1 MHRFFSAF
9 IVVLAVAVFGQQ
21 TSAQT
26 LTSSLFER
34 YLETL
39 REQAGIPGMSA
50 LVMQNGVVVWEQGFG
65 RADVD
70 TGERAAPYTPYLIGD
85 LSQMFGATLLLRKCG
100 EQGSAR
106 PDDPVSKWVST
117 FREPATLGHLAAHIT
132 PANTFKYDRARFAAL
147 TSVIEDAP
155 ARRTRSSWTTRSS
168 CGWGCRTRRPG
179 PGCWRRRRR
188 IAISSTPPGSI
199 TSAPCCAG
207 SPRRTRRPQRPDG
220 SRRSRPDRRRCVVR
234 HRQLGARPRAS
245 STGSLGIGPNDD
257 LLLLPSTRQF
267 AWTRPAAHLPSG
279 VGWFVQSYNGT
290 QVVWQFG
297 VVAGAY
303 SSLIIKVP
311 DRSLTFILLA
321 NSDRLSSPFALEN
334 GDVTTSVF
342 AKLFLR
348 LYVP

>member
-1 MHRFFSAF
+1 VHRLFSTVA
-9 IVVLAVAVFGQQ
+9 VVLAVASVGHR

-50 LVMQNGVVVWEQGFG
+50 LVSQNGVAVWEQGFG

-85 LSQMFGATLLLRKCG
+85 LSQMFGATLLLRTCG

-106 PDDPVSKWVST
+106 PDDLVSDWIP
-117 FREPATLGHLAAHIT
+117 FREETTTLGHLAAHIT
-132 PANTFKYDRARFAAL
+132 PSNTFKYDRARFAAL
-147 TSVIEDAP
+147 TGVIEEC
-155 ARRTRSSWTTRSS
+155 S
-168 CGWGCRTRRPG
+168 G
-179 PGCWRRRRR
+179 
-188 IAISSTPPGSI
+188 TPYPQLLDDEILERLGMAD
-199 TSAPCCAG
+199 SAPGTRMSAPTPQDRELFAAG
-207 SPRRTRRPQRPDG
+207 RLDY
-220 SRRSRPDRRRCVVR
+220 
-234 HRQLGARPRAS
+234 LGAVLRRVATPYTDRGGRMVRADLAPTGVDASFGIVS
-245 STGSLGIGPNDD
+245 SVRDLAKFDAAVDKDD
-257 LLLLPSTRQF
+257 LLLQRSTRQF
-267 AWTRPAAHLPSG
+267 AWTRPASHLPSG
-279 VGWFVQSYNGT
+279 VGWFVQNYNGT
-290 QVVWQFG
+290 EVVWQFG

-321 NSDRLSSPFALEN
+321 NSDKLSTPFALEN

>member
-1 MHRFFSAF
+1 M
-9 IVVLAVAVFGQQ
+9 LAVALFWQQ

-70 TGERAAPYTPYLIGD
+70 TGERAAPSTPYLIGD

-106 PDDPVSKWVST
+106 PDDLVSKWVPS
-117 FREPATLGHLAAHIT
+117 FREGSTTLGHLAAHIT
-132 PANTFKYDRARFAAL
+132 ASNTFKYDRARFAAL
-147 TSVIEDAP
+147 TSVIEECSGTSYPQLLDDEIL
-155 ARRTRSSWTTRSS
+155 RRFGMTD
-168 CGWGCRTRRPG
+168 
-179 PGCWRRRRR
+179 
-188 IAISSTPPGSI
+188 
-199 TSAPCCAG
+199 SAPGTRMLAPTPEDRELFDAG
-207 SPRRTRRPQRPDG
+207 RLAQYGAVLRRVATPYTVSSGRMVRADLAPTGVDASFGIVSSVRDLALF
-220 SRRSRPDRRRCVVR
+220 DRR
-234 HRQLGARPRAS
+234 
-245 STGSLGIGPNDD
+245 LGIGPNDD
-257 LLLLPSTRQF
+257 LLLSSTRQF
-267 AWTRPAAHLPSG
+267 AWTRPASHLLSG

-303 SSLIIKVP
+303 SSLVVKVP

-321 NSDRLSSPFALEN
+321 NSDRLSTPFALEN

>member
-1 MHRFFSAF
+1 M
-9 IVVLAVAVFGQQ
+9 LAVAASGQQ
-21 TSAQT
+21 VSAQT

-65 RADVD
+65 RANVE

-106 PDDPVSKWVST
+106 PDDPVSKWVPS
-117 FREPATLGHLAAHIT
+117 FREPFTTLGHLAAHIT
-132 PANTFKYDRARFAAL
+132 AASGFKYDRARFAAL
-147 TSVIEDAP
+147 TSVIEAC
-155 ARRTRSSWTTRSS
+155 T
-168 CGWGCRTRRPG
+168 G
-179 PGCWRRRRR
+179 
-188 IAISSTPPGSI
+188 TPYPQLLDDEIFLRVGMPD
-199 TSAPCCAG
+199 SAPGTRMLTPTAQDRELFDVARLDYLG
-207 SPRRTRRPQRPDG
+207 SVLRRVATPYTV
-220 SRRSRPDRRRCVVR
+220 DRTNRMVR
-234 HRQLGARPRAS
+234 ADVAPTGVDAAYGIVSSVRDLARFDRLLGV
-245 STGSLGIGPNDD
+245 GPADN
-257 LLLLPSTRQF
+257 LLLLPSTREF
-267 AWTRPAAHLPSG
+267 AWTRPASHLPSG

-297 VVAGAY
+297 TVAGGY

-321 NSDRLSSPFALEN
+321 NSDRLSTPFALEN